1 MEGNME
7 ATIKVVNL
15 RMPAELKSWLEAE
28 ATRNHRSVNGEA
40 VFKLSELK
48 AKQDAQQ
55 PKRASS

>member
-1 MEGNME
+1 MEG
-7 ATIKVVNL
+7 AIKVVNL

-28 ATRNHRSVNGEA
+28 ATKNRRSVNSEA

-55 PKRASS
+55 SKRASG